1 MKMVHIQTK
10 LKSHQIDLN
19 EKFIVKHDLNS
30 LPTDF
35 TQIKIAY
42 NTIGKK
48 WTVNNLIAK
57 CVVEEEKLKKDKSDI
72 ALLSIHNKPIFGKR
86 HWKNTKRASNASHRY
101 QGSGKP
107 SKDKHQDVGGPR
119 PAIFNKGIWCFWCKE
134 KGHKKSN
141 CGKFKAW
148 LENKQKSRGN
158 NSTFVCLESD
168 QVDVPIDSWWI
179 DSGSTTHIVA
189 SF

>member
-86 HWKNTKRASNASHRY
+86 HWKNHDITLPLRNFGA
-101 QGSGKP
+101 
-107 SKDKHQDVGGPR
+107 
-119 PAIFNKGIWCFWCKE
+119 FELFWE
-134 KGHKKSN
+134 
-141 CGKFKAW
+141 
-148 LENKQKSRGN
+148 
-158 NSTFVCLESD
+158 
-168 QVDVPIDSWWI
+168 
-179 DSGSTTHIVA
+179 
-189 SF
+189 